1 MKPINYEKIIP
12 NHVGP
17 KLAFYG
23 FKYDEDQSYPPQG
36 HYSFTRNYWGT
47 SQRVSICPVEY
58 DFETVGIGRTRNND
72 SPSEVPRS
80 LLLIQEPGFRL
91 WLSNRFV
98 TAVLESEH
106 RSVDLVPHQGIA
118 FNTET
123 PADTDEFK
131 TKLTTGPSFQAGE
144 VLPTWWE
151 FAGEDELRQVL
162 DQIVQM
168 IVTDGLRWFEE
179 RVADVRRYHEKLDR
193 RRLASTED

>member
-36 HYSFTRNYWGT
+36 HYSFKRNYWGT
-47 SQRVSICPVEY
+47 SQLVSICPVEY
-58 DFETVGIGRTRNND
+58 DFETVGVGRTQNND
-72 SPSEVPRS
+72 APAEVPKS

-118 FNTET
+118 FNTEP
-123 PADTDEFK
+123 PADADEFK
-131 TKLTTGPSFQAGE
+131 TKLTTGRSFQPGE
-144 VLPTWWE
+144 VLLTWWE
-151 FAGEDELRQVL
+151 FAGEDELRRVL
-162 DQIVQM
+162 DKIVQM

>member
-1 MKPINYEKIIP
+1 M
-12 NHVGP
+12 
-17 KLAFYG
+17 
-23 FKYDEDQSYPPQG
+23 
-36 HYSFTRNYWGT
+36 
-47 SQRVSICPVEY
+47 
-58 DFETVGIGRTRNND
+58 
-72 SPSEVPRS
+72 
-80 LLLIQEPGFRL
+80 
-91 WLSNRFV
+91 
-98 TAVLESEH
+98 
-106 RSVDLVPHQGIA
+106 PHQGIA